1 MKIAAINV
9 GMRPMFE
16 SGLGE
21 LIEAYLLDFDGDL
34 YGQQLRVEFL
44 ERLRGEESFENV
56 DALKLQMAADV
67 EVTRAGGPLGA
78 SCC

>member
-1 MKIAAINV
+1 
-9 GMRPMFE
+9 MFE

-44 ERLRGEESFENV
+44 ERLRGEESFDSV

-67 EVTRAGGPLGA
+67 EETRSLAGP
-78 SCC
+78 